1 VTVAPEVAL
10 LTTDNGDTSA
20 KDRRD
25 DRMLTRYIKKV
36 LESCCY
42 GIALTSPALD
52 MVKRALLRGP
62 LAEGTTLRRRLHILR
77 RLIPDTLN
85 ILRDILTNETTPV
98 GRAQAPIPGAYPIL
112 REVPET
118 APEATSPSSTKEALA
133 LVLPETSSVQPES
146 ESSEQRHSATGKD
159 LTEAVSAPK
168 KRKTAELQSELQSP
182 KPLHL
187 AAEKHHTKVASTPKK
202 RKTAELPS
210 ELESLEPLHSAT
222 EKHHT
227 KVASTLT
234 KHKTAELQSGI
245 KSHKRIHS
253 PMKMPTRFWPSDFP
267 VLSLTRCPPNPV
279 VDMSFGLNKS
289 RQRSSSVVKV
299 ASGQDKD
306 PKQLAP
312 LGNFWADRLGEI
324 FDSKGRKLP
333 VHNLRELN
341 PQLSERCHAL
351 VSRLYPYYH
360 ATGAMVLHDENQ
372 IQLVVRAEAQQGS
385 EGALITAISSG
396 NALTWTGSTITYE
409 RGDFPLTYDFTE
421 ILLGSEADFEPM
433 DIDTSTH
440 SASDASDLSMKDVVD
455 ESEEDSS
462 SSEDSDDGSSDDD
475 DNDIDSF
482 DGTNFDGSDSS
493 DDGDSSDDDSGDGAL
508 AWKLQAT
515 RALQQMDDVISN
527 DNGRGDRYFT
537 AGTGLSTKSVHQGAQ
552 LAAPTTPVDQPMEDF
567 S

>member
-52 MVKRALLRGP
+52 MVRRALLRGP

-98 GRAQAPIPGAYPIL
+98 GRTHAPIPGAYPIL

-159 LTEAVSAPK
+159 LTEAVSA
-168 KRKTAELQSELQSP
+168 
-182 KPLHL
+182 
-187 AAEKHHTKVASTPKK
+187 PKK

-351 VSRLYPYYH
+351 VSRLYLYYH

-372 IQLVVRAEAQQGS
+372 IKLAVRAEAQQGS

-537 AGTGLSTKSVHQGAQ
+537 AGTGLSTKPVHQGAQ